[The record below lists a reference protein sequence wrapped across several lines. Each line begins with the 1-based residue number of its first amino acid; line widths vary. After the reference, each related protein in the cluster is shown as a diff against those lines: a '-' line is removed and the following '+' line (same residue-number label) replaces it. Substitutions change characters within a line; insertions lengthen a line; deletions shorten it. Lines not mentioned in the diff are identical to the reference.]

1 MSNPFSEQET
11 QSLLILVGMIIP
23 ASEEFGVPGADDE
36 TIFADILKSASP
48 HHSTLAGM
56 LAVLDAEGGDDIAQ
70 TLRQSQPSGT
80 ALLEKLTVESYYRD
94 DRVMR
99 SLDMETRPPFP
110 KGFDLDQGDMSLLD
124 PVRDRPVFYRK
135 QHDPGE

>member
-1 MSNPFSEQET
+1 
-11 QSLLILVGMIIP
+11 
-23 ASEEFGVPGADDE
+23 
-36 TIFADILKSASP
+36 
-48 HHSTLAGM
+48 
-56 LAVLDAEGGDDIAQ
+56 
-70 TLRQSQPSGT
+70 
-80 ALLEKLTVESYYRD
+80 
-94 DRVMR
+94 MR